1 MPSAVGF
8 DLDMTLVD
16 SSDGIVATVQQV
28 VAELGGTATREQ
40 LWPSMGMPLEHVLG
54 QVLAPDDVP
63 AAAAR
68 YRELYPTTGVPRTV
82 LLPGAAEAL
91 AAVRAGG
98 DRVVVV
104 SAKHPP
110 AVHLVLAQVG
120 VEADGV
126 VGGLFGAAKAEAIRA
141 EGVRVYLGDH
151 PGDMTGA
158 LAAGAVAV
166 GVLTGPHDGAALRA
180 AGVDVVLGS
189 VADLPAWLAGEAR
202 SA

>member
-1 MPSAVGF
+1 M
-8 DLDMTLVD
+8 
-16 SSDGIVATVQQV
+16 
-28 VAELGGTATREQ
+28 
-40 LWPSMGMPLEHVLG
+40 
-54 QVLAPDDVP
+54 
-63 AAAAR
+63 
-68 YRELYPTTGVPRTV
+68 PRTV

-166 GVLTGPHDGAALRA
+166 GVLTGPHDAAALRA
-180 AGVDVVLGS
+180 AGADVVLGS